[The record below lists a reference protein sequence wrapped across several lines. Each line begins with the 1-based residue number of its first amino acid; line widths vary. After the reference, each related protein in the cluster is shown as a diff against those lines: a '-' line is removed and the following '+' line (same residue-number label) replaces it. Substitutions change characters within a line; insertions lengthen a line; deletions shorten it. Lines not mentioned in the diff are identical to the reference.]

1 MTELSTENVL
11 HPRQVTELKEA
22 KAGLAEMLN
31 APPYIRNQLVDGGAG
46 VQKQMRDVDNMLKQA
61 AVPIP
66 PDQIDAAVKAEKVL
80 REAWGGSDM
89 PTDTEMRRNS
99 PGCVDKNMAWSKK
112 HKTEVAQ
119 WKNLRRRLHASGIS
133 EHRLSNEGDVSN
145 IEMYRPH
152 GGSGELS
159 MDNAQIAGKDWRL
172 PPPGA
177 GPVAIMTDEDA
188 EVLGEI
194 NPDLMKAMGTL
205 SNEQRGEVLEMVRT
219 IASLEEKPKA
229 IIAGATVGKSDE
241 KRPGKK
247 WSPERRKEASE
258 RYHAGQ
264 QAKEAETAKR
274 QVFTGE

>member
-1 MTELSTENVL
+1 MTELSTENLL
-11 HPRQVTELKEA
+11 HPRQVTELNDR
-22 KAGLAEMLN
+22 KAELAGMLS
-31 APPYIRNQLVDGGAG
+31 APPYIRAQLADGGAG
-46 VQKQMRDVDNMLKQA
+46 VQKQVRDIDNMLKQA

-66 PDQIDAAVKAEKVL
+66 PDQIDAAVKTEKLL

-99 PGCVDKNMAWSKK
+99 PGCVDKNIAWSKK

-133 EHRLSNEGDVSN
+133 EHRLSDEGDVSN

-177 GPVAIMTDEDA
+177 GPVTIMSDKDA
-188 EVLGEI
+188 EVLGQT
-194 NPDLMKAMGTL
+194 NPELLAAMGTL
-205 SNEQRGEVLEMVRT
+205 TNDQRAEVLEMVRT
-219 IASLEEKPKA
+219 ITRLEDAPDTGGSDVNAPVKRKGRSWTPEEKAALSVKA
-229 IIAGATVGKSDE
+229 KAGYA
-241 KRPGKK
+241 
-247 WSPERRKEASE
+247 ER
-258 RYHAGQ
+258 
-264 QAKEAETAKR
+264 QAAKAR
-274 QVFTGE
+274 EQVFTGE